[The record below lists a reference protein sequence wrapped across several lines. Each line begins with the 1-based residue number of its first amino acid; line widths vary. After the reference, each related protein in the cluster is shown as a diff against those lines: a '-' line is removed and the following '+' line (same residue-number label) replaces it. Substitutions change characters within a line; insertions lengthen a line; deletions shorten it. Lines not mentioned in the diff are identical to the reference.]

1 MRDIVITC
9 CMLKVCT
16 SQNRMI
22 LLLLVRPY
30 VTHCVYKCVLDTVR
44 LHSFSS
50 FRGGKEKK
58 TCQEEME
65 GSFVS
70 HLSPTETSRIGV
82 LLFPSVLFAKEK
94 CGSLVPEILSNSF
107 FSRCHKPFPVCL
119 VNHILEMQSVP
130 LYHYLFVV

>member
-1 MRDIVITC
+1 MSMRDIVITC

-58 TCQEEME
+58 NLSGGDGRLICQPP
-65 GSFVS
+65 VS
-70 HLSPTETSRIGV
+70 NRNIKNRGAV
-82 LLFPSVLFAKEK
+82 
-94 CGSLVPEILSNSF
+94 
-107 FSRCHKPFPVCL
+107 
-119 VNHILEMQSVP
+119 VP
-130 LYHYLFVV
+130 LSLICKGEMWESCS